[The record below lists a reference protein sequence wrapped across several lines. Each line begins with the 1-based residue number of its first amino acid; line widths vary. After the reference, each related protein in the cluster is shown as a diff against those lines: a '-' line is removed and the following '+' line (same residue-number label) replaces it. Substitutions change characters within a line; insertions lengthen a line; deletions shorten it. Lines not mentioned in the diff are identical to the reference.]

1 MATDVLMPAY
11 RLYLNGVQMAPWVYR
26 HITKI
31 KFEEFE
37 DDGATAALTIY
48 IDDPEMQ
55 VMNSGIFVEN
65 ETVIKMMIG
74 YVTDYDDMF
83 EGMVEVI
90 EQDYPSS
97 GRITLTITVKDV
109 SYQMTRDDI
118 NKAYKGL
125 TYSDIV
131 TQIASK
137 YGLTPDV
144 DDTKYIYDPNLS
156 AGEIINQSGK
166 SDLDF
171 VRYLAEE
178 INFVFKIDSAEKKL
192 IFKKPSDWMSDKEV
206 EVEYKTG
213 MCNLLS
219 FKPKYN
225 DYGKDKKTVAAN
237 IDPESSK
244 ETSGKED
251 GSSGGGGSGGG
262 GGDDGGSKPSERS
275 YTTVSGDCLYNIAK
289 AQYGDANKWQ
299 EIYEANK
306 DKVKMPGYVIQPGQS
321 FTIP

>member
-1 MATDVLMPAY
+1 MADDVLMPAY
-11 RLYLNGVQMAPWVYR
+11 RLYLNGVQAPAWIYKL
-26 HITKI
+26 ITKV
-31 KFEEFE
+31 KLEEFE
-37 DDGATAALTIY
+37 EDASTTALTIY
-48 IDDPEMQ
+48 ADDPEFQLMD
-55 VMNSGIFVEN
+55 SGLFVEN
-65 ETVIKMMIG
+65 QTVVKLMIG

-83 EGMVEVI
+83 EGQVAMI
-90 EQDYPSS
+90 ENDYPAS
-97 GRITLTITVKDV
+97 GRISMTITCKDV
-109 SYQMTRDDI
+109 SYQMTRDDV

-131 TQIASK
+131 KQIAGK

-144 DDTKYIYDPNLS
+144 DDTKYIYDPSLS

-178 INFVFKIDSAEKKL
+178 INFVFKIDAAEKKL
-192 IFKKPSDWMSDKEV
+192 IFKKPSGWMSETTIDA
-206 EVEYKTG
+206 EYKEG
-213 MCNLLS
+213 LRNLLS

-225 DYGKDKKTVAAN
+225 DYDKDKTVVAAN

-244 ETSGKED
+244 ETEGKED
-251 GSSGGGGSGGG
+251 GSTGGGGSGGG
-262 GGDDGGSKPSERS
+262 GSDDKPASRS
-275 YTTVSGDCLYNIAK
+275 YTVVSGDCLYNIAK
-289 AQYGDANKWQ
+289 AQYGDASRWT

-306 DKVKMPGYVIQPGQS
+306 DKVKMPGYVIYPGQS